1 MPVLSV
7 LPLSGILLLGGL
19 GAVAAGGDKLP
30 GGQDAVFR
38 QPSSEVAQSTGEATQ
53 PQREAAQAPHEAAT
67 PAVAKAH
74 IPRGLLRL
82 SSGFGWRRD
91 PILGTRALHSGIDIP
106 GPLRSPVLAAA
117 GGVVHFAGRAGG
129 YGNMIEVDHGGGLVT
144 RYAHLSRFLVES
156 GARVERGQEIA
167 MMGSTGRSTGSHL
180 HFEVRLNG
188 EATGPLAWL
197 TEESAMPSV
206 SSRLSPGGGEPHI
219 SAFARARAETE
230 SVVGAGL

>member
-1 MPVLSV
+1 MPLLPA
-7 LPLSGILLLGGL
+7 LPLTGAIWLLGSFG
-19 GAVAAGGDKLP
+19 VAAADADRLP
-30 GGQDAVFR
+30 GGHDAVL
-38 QPSSEVAQSTGEATQ
+38 
-53 PQREAAQAPHEAAT
+53 REPVTESAALPKTPVAT
-67 PAVAKAH
+67 PKASAP
-74 IPRGLLRL
+74 IDLPRL
-82 SSGFGWRRD
+82 SSGFGWRVD
-91 PILGTRALHSGIDIP
+91 PILGRSALHSGIDIP

-144 RYAHLSRFLVES
+144 RYAHLSRFLVRS
-156 GARVERGQEIA
+156 GARVERGEEIA

-188 EATGPLAWL
+188 QATGPLPWL
-197 TEESAMPSV
+197 SGEPLAV
-206 SSRLSPGGGEPHI
+206 RVSPGPSEPHI

>member
-7 LPLSGILLLGGL
+7 LPLSGALLLGGFS
-19 GAVAAGGDKLP
+19 AVAADGDRLP
-30 GGQDAVFR
+30 GGHDAVFR
-38 QPSSEVAQSTGEATQ
+38 QPPTEEAMTAPLAEKPVAVPKA
-53 PQREAAQAPHEAAT
+53 PAPRELP
-67 PAVAKAH
+67 
-74 IPRGLLRL
+74 RL
-82 SSGFGWRRD
+82 SSGFGWRLD
-91 PILGTRALHSGIDIP
+91 PILGRRALHSGIDIP

-144 RYAHLSRFLVES
+144 RYAHLSRFLVTS

-188 EATGPLAWL
+188 AATGPLAWL
-197 TEESAMPSV
+197 TGEPAAYRFSP
-206 SSRLSPGGGEPHI
+206 RLSPGGGEPHI

>member
-1 MPVLSV
+1 M
-7 LPLSGILLLGGL
+7 
-19 GAVAAGGDKLP
+19 AATDSARLP
-30 GGQDAVFR
+30 GGHDAVLR
-38 QPSSEVAQSTGEATQ
+38 EPMAESAVVPDMPVA
-53 PQREAAQAPHEAAT
+53 PPKAPA
-67 PAVAKAH
+67 PVAL
-74 IPRGLLRL
+74 PRL
-82 SSGFGWRRD
+82 SSGFGWRVD
-91 PILGTRALHSGIDIP
+91 PILGRPALHSGIDIP

-144 RYAHLSRFLVES
+144 RYAHLSRFMVRS

-188 EATGPLAWL
+188 QATGPLSWL
-197 TEESAMPSV
+197 TGEPLAV
-206 SSRLSPGGGEPHI
+206 RVSPGPIEPHI

>member
-1 MPVLSV
+1 MPVFPA
-7 LPLSGILLLGGL
+7 LPLTGALLLGSH
-19 GAVAAGGDKLP
+19 GAVAADGERLP
-30 GGQDAVFR
+30 GGHDAVVR
-38 QPSSEVAQSTGEATQ
+38 LSPTEEARPVPLPETPRVTVKAPP
-53 PQREAAQAPHEAAT
+53 PQDLP
-67 PAVAKAH
+67 
-74 IPRGLLRL
+74 RL

-188 EATGPLAWL
+188 AATGPLAWL